1 MYTVEEFDKNKTK
14 VMEYILY
21 KKRTEQEVRQ
31 KFKGVIDE
39 NMLEDI
45 IEYVKE
51 AGYINDEEYVKKLFN
66 EYMTLKSMSIKELKN
81 KVYSKGIDMNYI
93 EDYMY
98 ENREIL
104 EEYEKNSAI
113 KLIEKN
119 KNSKDPQKLKMYLLS
134 KGFNSDVLR
143 KIDEEDE

>member
-1 MYTVEEFDKNKTK
+1 MYTVEEFDNCKTK

-21 KKRTEQEVRQ
+21 KKRTEYEVRK
-31 KFKGVIDE
+31 KFKGIIED

-51 AGYINDEEYVKKLFN
+51 AGYINDAEYVKRLFN

-81 KVYSKGIDMNYI
+81 KVYSKGIDENYI

-98 ENREIL
+98 ENREKL
-104 EEYEKNSAI
+104 EEYEMNSAK

-119 KNSKDPQKLKMYLLS
+119 KNSKDPQKLKMYLLN
-134 KGFNSDVLR
+134 KGFELDILK